1 VTSRYDVV
9 IVGAANAALCAAHAA
24 RERVERVLVLEKAP
38 RERAGGNTFF
48 TAGAFRVAYGTLEQA
63 RPLLEGLT
71 DEMAARV
78 DLPPYR
84 EADFLADLV
93 RMTEGRCD
101 PALAGLLTG
110 DSFETVRWMHG
121 KGIRWEL
128 MFARQSFPVGDRF
141 RFFGGL
147 ALGTVGGGKGLLAQH
162 LEAARRAG
170 IEIRY
175 DSPAVGLLRD
185 GRGVR
190 GVVVEGPRG
199 REEIAGG
206 AVVLASGGFEADPR
220 MRAQYLGPNW
230 DIVKVRGSEANTG
243 DGIKMALEAGAQAAG
258 HWSGCHAVFW
268 DAGAPP
274 TGDWELT
281 NQHSKLSYPLGL
293 IVNREGRRFVDEGA
307 DFRNYTYAKYGAEI
321 LRQPGAIAY
330 QLYDQK
336 VLPLL
341 RKDEYEIAG
350 ATRVEAASMR
360 ALAEKLGIG
369 TALERTVEAYNA
381 AVQPGAFNPADMDG
395 KCTVGIEPPKSNWA
409 QKLDQPPFVAYPVTV
424 GITFTFGGLRIDTA
438 ARVLDGSNRPIP
450 GLHAAGELVGGLFF
464 HNYPGGSGLMAGAV
478 FGRRAGETAARASKD
493 QEPGLRRRSGGRT

>member
-1 VTSRYDVV
+1 MTSKYDVV

-38 RERAGGNTFF
+38 REQAGGNTFF

-128 MFARQSFPVGDRF
+128 MFARQSFPMGDRF

-175 DSPAVGLLRD
+175 DSPAVGLLAVAD
-185 GRGVR
+185 
-190 GVVVEGPRG
+190 
-199 REEIAGG
+199 REEAGPADPAPLSIEVFAVTPAGRPASIGDLKLSAARGAVSLARAERPGVFRLSYRAPEDGGGADTVTVRAFGSSDALRIRLLPRAEPEPTVQHPTSSAAAHAASTLVRPAAASSKRSPFPFAFAAGMLLRAQSNLSHANGGGAAFELSGKLPRPPLAGIERLEAIARLEGFAFAAQTQQGPAPGDPLRRGSLQAFSLATGLRATVLTVGPADLHAAALAGALRSFDTVRVVGGPADGVQQQSARWGPLLATAGG
-206 AVVLASGGFEADPR
+206 ASMRLGRGRVLAEAQFAFSP
-220 MRAQYLGPNW
+220 A
-230 DIVKVRGSEANTG
+230 RG
-243 DGIKMALEAGAQAAG
+243 
-258 HWSGCHAVFW
+258 
-268 DAGAPP
+268 
-274 TGDWELT
+274 
-281 NQHSKLSYPLGL
+281 
-293 IVNREGRRFVDEGA
+293 
-307 DFRNYTYAKYGAEI
+307 
-321 LRQPGAIAY
+321 
-330 QLYDQK
+330 QLQGN
-336 VLPLL
+336 L
-341 RKDEYEIAG
+341 
-350 ATRVEAASMR
+350 
-360 ALAEKLGIG
+360 
-369 TALERTVEAYNA
+369 
-381 AVQPGAFNPADMDG
+381 
-395 KCTVGIEPPKSNWA
+395 
-409 QKLDQPPFVAYPVTV
+409 
-424 GITFTFGGLRIDTA
+424 GGLSLSA
-438 ARVLDGSNRPIP
+438 GYLLDFN
-450 GLHAAGELVGGLFF
+450 
-464 HNYPGGSGLMAGAV
+464 
-478 FGRRAGETAARASKD
+478 
-493 QEPGLRRRSGGRT
+493 